1 MIGAQEFIEELE
13 NEIVE
18 EIIEEES
25 VQLPGYFIY
34 ALLGCLVTVVGLLCA
49 VLMLT
54 YKRRQNRKVFNPP
67 ASILAHLTPLLGIE
81 PGKRAVSSTQT

>member
-1 MIGAQEFIEELE
+1 LIGDSREFFEEME
-13 NEIVE
+13 KEIVE

-34 ALLGCLVTVVGLLCA
+34 ALLGCLVTVVGLLVA

-54 YKRRQNRKVFNPP
+54 YKRRQNQKELN
-67 ASILAHLTPLLGIE
+67 LEGDN
-81 PGKRAVSSTQT
+81 

>member
-1 MIGAQEFIEELE
+1 MEK
-13 NEIVE
+13 EIVE

-34 ALLGCLVTVVGLLCA
+34 ALLGCLVTVVGLLVA

-54 YKRRQNRKVFNPP
+54 YKRRQNQKVCSLVTSN
-67 ASILAHLTPLLGIE
+67 
-81 PGKRAVSSTQT
+81 KKSSKQFLRS

>member
-1 MIGAQEFIEELE
+1 LIGDTREFFEEME
-13 NEIVE
+13 KEIVE

-34 ALLGCLVTVVGLLCA
+34 ALLGCLVTVVGLLVA

-54 YKRRQNRKVFNPP
+54 YKRRQNQKELN
-67 ASILAHLTPLLGIE
+67 LEGDN
-81 PGKRAVSSTQT
+81 